1 MEMHRWRLKAETG
14 VLPHHPS
21 LGDKTLQTHLGFNF
35 LIGKMRRLDQIMVK
49 VPSSSTFLG
58 FGAIEVYKS
67 TNMHSLP
74 NPSCHLLLCTSAYFS
89 IFFSHYV
96 GDFPGACLKTP
107 RMRSPRGTSA
117 QKLWQWIT
125 E

>member
-67 TNMHSLP
+67 TNVHSLP

-89 IFFSHYV
+89 VFFSH
-96 GDFPGACLKTP
+96 
-107 RMRSPRGTSA
+107 
-117 QKLWQWIT
+117 
-125 E
+125 